1 MNAYSSF
8 DADEMHREIADV
20 DIGYTGSSSNASG
33 FSRWFMAKSLAQKS
47 KLAAALTIVGI
58 LVVAVRS

>member
-33 FSRWFMAKSLAQKS
+33 FSRW
-47 KLAAALTIVGI
+47 
-58 LVVAVRS
+58 